1 MVEQNFDEES
11 SLDLRQYVDALI
23 RWSWVAIIVAV
34 LAGAAA
40 YFYTQSRT
48 PVYQASSLV
57 QIQQTQGSA
66 LPTFSDLQLSRALAS
81 TYKELITTT
90 DILSAVTK
98 ELGLSASTGGLRK
111 NISVSILRDTSI
123 LRILAMNEDPALSAS
138 IANAVA
144 QQFQSQTREKHLAD
158 IAEFMGVAQSQG
170 IRIQDDLLV
179 SQMSSLSSVSIVEP
193 AIVPTAPI
201 YPRVRFTVLVATFLA
216 TVSTILAIIVVEFFN
231 DKAKSSEEIERRT
244 GLTRIATIL
253 RWTPKEIGAKEV
265 TLLSQP
271 RSSHA
276 EAFRQAKVNVQF
288 LSLSPPPKRYL
299 VTSPGPG
306 VGKTTFSVH
315 LATAIAQEG
324 KNVILI
330 DSDFR
335 RPGVPPYFSLS
346 NQMGLSSLLAN
357 PELQLADLLQST
369 EIPTLKVLTAGPNP
383 PNSVELL
390 GSSRMEAIMDEVAAR
405 GDILVIDSAP
415 IMAVT
420 DSSILASKQIETV
433 LLVDPNTRMGW
444 LKDCIGAL
452 RKADAT
458 VLGYIHNRINAR
470 RFGYGYTYYNYY
482 NYYKSY
488 NEGGSDDA
496 RAPSFIGRIRNKLF
510 SS

>member
-1 MVEQNFDEES
+1 MAEQNIEEES
-11 SLDLRQYVDALI
+11 NLDIRQYIDALI
-23 RWSWVAIIVAV
+23 RWSWAVVIVAIAV
-34 LAGAAA
+34 GAGS
-40 YFYTQSRT
+40 YFYTQTRT
-48 PVYQASSLV
+48 PIYQASSLV

-81 TYKELITTT
+81 TYKELMTTT
-90 DILSAVTK
+90 DILDAAK
-98 ELGLSASTGGLRK
+98 NELGLSGSVSGLRK
-111 NISVSILRDTSI
+111 NITVSILRDTSI
-123 LRILAMNEDPALSAS
+123 LRVLAMNEDPKLAAS

-144 QQFQSQTREKHLAD
+144 RQFQTQTRANHLAD

-170 IRIQDDLLV
+170 IRIQDEVLV

-193 AIVPTAPI
+193 AIAPSIPI
-201 YPRVRFTVLVATFLA
+201 YPRVRFTVLVASLLA
-216 TVSTILAIIVVEFFN
+216 TVSTILAIIVIEFFN
-231 DKAKSSEEIERRT
+231 DKATSSEEIERRT

-253 RWTPKEIGAKEV
+253 RWTPKEIGTKGA

-324 KNVILI
+324 KKVTLI

-357 PELQLADLLQST
+357 PALQLEDLLQST
-369 EIPTLKVLTAGPNP
+369 SIPTLRVLTSGPNP

-390 GSSRMEAIMDEVAAR
+390 GSDRLTAIMDEIADR
-405 GDILVIDSAP
+405 GEILVIDSAP

-444 LKDCIGAL
+444 LRDCISTL
-452 RKADAT
+452 KKADAK
-458 VLGYIHNRINAR
+458 VLGYIHNRIKAR
-470 RFGYGYTYYNYY
+470 RFGYGYHYYNYY
-482 NYYKSY
+482 QYYKSY
-488 NEGGSDDA
+488 NNDTSEETNQLGLL
-496 RAPSFIGRIRNKLF
+496 GRIKSKISRA
-510 SS
+510 

>member
-1 MVEQNFDEES
+1 MT
-11 SLDLRQYVDALI
+11 
-23 RWSWVAIIVAV
+23 IVAS
-34 LAGAAA
+34 AAS
-40 YFYTQSRT
+40 YGYTQIQT
-48 PVYQASSLV
+48 PIYQASTLIQV
-57 QIQQTQGSA
+57 QQTQGSA
-66 LPTFSDLQLSRALAS
+66 LPTLSDIHLSRALAS
-81 TYKELITTT
+81 TYKELITTRE
-90 DILSAVTK
+90 ILQAVSQ
-98 ELGLSASTGGLRK
+98 ELQGSVSSEDLHDD
-111 NISVSILRDTSI
+111 ISVSILRDTSI
-123 LRILAMNEDPALSAS
+123 LQITSRHSDPNLAASMANTVANE
-138 IANAVA
+138 
-144 QQFQSQTREKHLAD
+144 FKSQTRNAHLAE
-158 IAEFMGVAQSQG
+158 IAEFMGVAQAQG
-170 IRIQDDLLV
+170 VRVEDSVLF
-179 SQMSSLSSVSIVEP
+179 SQMSSLSSVAVVEK
-193 AIVPTAPI
+193 AIASASPI
-201 YPRVRFTVLVATFLA
+201 FPRVRLTVAIVSLVIA
-216 TVSTILAIIVVEFFN
+216 SLAIGLILVFEFFN
-231 DKAKSSEEIERRT
+231 DKANSSDEIERRT

-265 TLLSQP
+265 TLVSQP

-324 KNVILI
+324 KNVTLI

-357 PELQLADLLQST
+357 PDLKLEDLLQKTS
-369 EIPTLKVLTAGPNP
+369 IPTLRVLTAGPNP

-390 GSSRMEAIMDEVAAR
+390 GSERMKNIMDEVADR

-420 DSSILASKQIETV
+420 DSSILASQQIETV
-433 LLVDPNTRMGW
+433 LLVDPNTRMSW
-444 LKDCIGAL
+444 LKDCLSTL
-452 RKADAT
+452 RKADAQ
-458 VLGYIHNRINAR
+458 VLGYIHNRIKAR

-488 NEGGSDDA
+488 NNGLSEEADRTGLL
-496 RAPSFIGRIRNKLF
+496 GRIRNKLVR
-510 SS
+510 S

>member
-1 MVEQNFDEES
+1 MAEQNFEEES
-11 SLDLRQYVDALI
+11 NLDIRQYFDALI
-23 RWSWVAIIVAV
+23 RWSWVVVVIAIAV
-34 LAGAAA
+34 GTGA
-40 YFYTQSRT
+40 YFYTKTRT
-48 PVYQASSLV
+48 PIYQATSLV

-90 DILSAVTK
+90 DILSATIN
-98 ELGLSASTGGLRK
+98 ELGLSGSVGGLRK
-111 NISVSILRDTSI
+111 NITISILRDTSI
-123 LRILAMNEDPALSAS
+123 LRILAKNENPHLAAS
-138 IANAVA
+138 IANTVA
-144 QQFQSQTREKHLAD
+144 SQFQSQTRANHLAD

-170 IRIQDDLLV
+170 IRVQDEILV

-193 AIVPTAPI
+193 AIALGIPI
-201 YPRVRFTVLVATFLA
+201 YPRVRFTVLVASLLA
-216 TVSTILAIIVVEFFN
+216 TVSAILGIIVIEFFN
-231 DKAKSSEEIERRT
+231 DKATSSEEIERRT
-244 GLTRIATIL
+244 GLIRIATIL
-253 RWTPKEIGAKEV
+253 RWTPKEIGAKDV

-271 RSSHA
+271 RSTHA

-324 KNVILI
+324 KKVILI

-357 PELQLADLLQST
+357 PELQLEDLLQPT
-369 EIPTLKVLTAGPNP
+369 TIPTLRVLTAGPNP

-390 GSSRMEAIMDEVAAR
+390 GSDRLTALMNEIGDR
-405 GDILVIDSAP
+405 GEILVIDSAP

-420 DSSILASKQIETV
+420 DSSILASKQIETI

-444 LKDCIGAL
+444 LKDCISTL

-458 VLGYIHNRINAR
+458 VLGYIHNRINTR
-470 RFGYGYTYYNYY
+470 RFGYGYASYNYY

-488 NEGGSDDA
+488 NDGLSEKANPTSLLA
-496 RAPSFIGRIRNKLF
+496 KLR
-510 SS
+510 SKLVRS